1 MTGIAERLA
10 SLGLSE
16 YAQCFAISTEIHIA
30 NREKNREFCNSEAIP
45 IFRRPASPM
54 ISKLSSQIP

>member
-45 IFRRPASPM
+45 FSEG
-54 ISKLSSQIP
+54 L